1 MKGGDIEMENLGRR
15 QSHECYFGCADAL
28 EASKCRYEVA
38 RNIRLE
44 LRKDVSPHWRHT
56 WVLSGGP

>member
-1 MKGGDIEMENLGRR
+1 MENLGRR

-56 WVLSGGP
+56 WVLLGGP